1 MQPVGGLITWEGDPL
16 MNRLGLAILV
26 CAAAIVGM
34 ASPAFADPASTHVPV
49 STTLDACGYFVGT
62 QTPRATTEKNG
73 VTTQHGTWTGVTNDY
88 SFTPVASLGS
98 VVGSFKEQT
107 ETLPDGT
114 VVGTETFHS
123 GAGTIVQSFE
133 IGPNVPGFFSVSVT
147 ATRDLAF
154 LTSSTNGDCYTGPF
168 PRP

>member
-1 MQPVGGLITWEGDPL
+1 MKRI
-16 MNRLGLAILV
+16 GLAVVV

-34 ASPAFADPASTHVPV
+34 ASPAWADPASTHVPV

-62 QTPRATTEKNG
+62 QTPRATTEKND
-73 VTTQHGTWTGVTNDY
+73 VTTQHGTWTGVTNNY
-88 SFTPVASLGS
+88 SDTPVASLGS
-98 VVGSFKEQT
+98 VVGSFEERT

-123 GAGTIVQSFE
+123 GAGTIVQSFA
-133 IGPNVPGFFSVSVT
+133 IGPNVPGTYSVTVT

-154 LTSSTNGDCYTGPF
+154 LTSNTDGGCYTGPF